1 MGSSTETGDR
11 DELTPGVPDRSWS
24 QVSVSARE
32 CIGVARCPFGTDCFA
47 EKARAKAGRADVV
60 VTNHALLAIDAI
72 ADAAV
77 LPEHE
82 LLVVDEAHELV
93 DRVTGVATAEL
104 SSTALG
110 VAHAARRPADRT
122 PSSASVSRPRRP
134 PSSSAIHDATPG
146 RIDYLDDEMATYLT
160 ALRDAAHDGPR
171 RRSTRR
177 PATRRPPRRAPR
189 RSPR

>member
-1 MGSSTETGDR
+1 M
-11 DELTPGVPDRSWS
+11 
-24 QVSVSARE
+24 SARE

-47 EKARAKAGRADVV
+47 EKARDKAGHADVV

-104 SSTALG
+104 SAT
-110 VAHAARRPADRT
+110 VAGRRARAASAGSSN
-122 PSSASVSRPRRP
+122 PSSRNGSEAATATFVVGDPRRHPGPHRRTSTTSWP
-134 PSSSAIHDATPG
+134 PT
-146 RIDYLDDEMATYLT
+146 
-160 ALRDAAHDGPR
+160 
-171 RRSTRR
+171 
-177 PATRRPPRRAPR
+177 
-189 RSPR
+189 